1 MNILQIKQIAIVD
14 FLLAIGIRPTKETTV
29 SAWYHAPYREDE
41 DPSFKVNKNRNIWYD
56 FATAKSGDLIDLA
69 VLVYRTQ
76 NISKVLKM
84 IEQAAPAVP
93 LRVRTFM
100 PHQKSSAPEG
110 VQPQTTAFQN
120 LRLQTLAAM
129 PLLSYLSKRGIDL
142 DIARQECRE
151 AHYTCHGKSYYAI
164 AFPNG
169 AGGYEIRNPYYKGC
183 ISPKAVSLI
192 SQGQTDSICL
202 FEGFMDY
209 LSFLTLR
216 KRERLSVPCYGADLL
231 VLNSVNNL
239 PKALP
244 RLKTYKHIYCY
255 LDNDDAGRRVVDM
268 LRELKGD
275 VVQDMMEAYPL
286 YKDLNDILVG
296 RKRCRSNTDLL
307 VIVP

>member
-14 FLLAIGIRPTKETTV
+14 FLLAIGIRPTKETIV

-255 LDNDDAGRRVVDM
+255 LDNDDAGRRVVDI

-296 RKRCRSNTDLL
+296 KKKM
-307 VIVP
+307 P

>member
-1 MNILQIKQIAIVD
+1 MPIIKRMNIKLIRQIPIVD
-14 FLLAIGIRPTKETTV
+14 FLLAIGIYPVKVT
-29 SAWYHAPYREDE
+29 SCYAWYYAPYREDE
-41 DPSFKVNKNRNIWYD
+41 DLSFKVNKNRNIWYD
-56 FATAKSGDLIDLA
+56 FATTKSGDIIDLA

-84 IEQAAPAVP
+84 IEQAAPALP
-93 LRVRTFM
+93 LRVRTFV
-100 PHQKSSAPEG
+100 PHPQPSASDG
-110 VQPQTTAFQN
+110 KQPQVAAFQN
-120 LRLQTLAAM
+120 LRLQALASI
-129 PLLSYLSKRGIDL
+129 PLLSYLSKRGIDME
-142 DIARQECRE
+142 IARQECKE

-164 AFPNG
+164 AFPNE
-169 AGGYEIRNPYYKGC
+169 ADGYEIRNPYYKGC
-183 ISPKAVSLI
+183 IAPKAVSLI
-192 SQGQTDSICL
+192 SQGQSDSVCL

-231 VLNSVNNL
+231 ILNSVNNL

-244 RLKTYKHIYCY
+244 RLKAYKHIYCY

-275 VVQDMMEAYPL
+275 AVHDMMEAYPL

-296 RKRCRSNTDLL
+296 KKKM
-307 VIVP
+307 P

>member
-1 MNILQIKQIAIVD
+1 MNILQIKKIAIVD
-14 FLLAIGIRPTKETTV
+14 FLLAIGIRPIKETAA

-41 DPSFKVNKNRNIWYD
+41 DPSFKVNKNRNVWYD
-56 FATAKSGDLIDLA
+56 FGTTKSGDIIDLA
-69 VLVYRTQ
+69 VLVYRTP
-76 NISKVLKM
+76 NIPKVLKM
-84 IEQAAPAVP
+84 IAQAAPAAP
-93 LRVRTFM
+93 LKVRTFV
-100 PHQKSSAPEG
+100 PQPSASDG
-110 VQPQTTAFQN
+110 KLPQATAFQN
-120 LRLQTLAAM
+120 LRLQALASI
-129 PLLSYLSKRGIDL
+129 PLLSYLSKRGIDMET
-142 DIARQECRE
+142 ARQECRE
-151 AHYTCHGKSYYAI
+151 AHYTCHGMNYFAI
-164 AFPNG
+164 AFPNE

-183 ISPKAVSLI
+183 IAPKAVSLI
-192 SQGQTDSICL
+192 SQGQTDSLCL

-244 RLKTYKHIYCY
+244 RLKAYKHIYCY

-275 VVQDMMEAYPL
+275 AVHDMMEAYPL

-296 RKRCRSNTDLL
+296 KKRM
-307 VIVP
+307 P

>member
-14 FLLAIGIRPTKETTV
+14 FLLAIGIHPTKETTV

-41 DPSFKVNKNRNIWYD
+41 NPSFKVNKNRNIWYD
-56 FATAKSGDLIDLA
+56 FATAKSGDIIDLA
-69 VLVYRTQ
+69 VLVYRTP
-76 NISKVLKM
+76 NIPKVLNM
-84 IEQAAPAVP
+84 IERAAPAVP
-93 LRVRTFM
+93 LKVRTFV
-100 PHQKSSAPEG
+100 PHPQPSAPAG
-110 VQPQTTAFQN
+110 MQPQASAFQN
-120 LRLQTLAAM
+120 LRLQALASI

-164 AFPNG
+164 AFPNE

-183 ISPKAVSLI
+183 IAPKAVSLF
-192 SQGQTDSICL
+192 SEGQTDSVCL

-244 RLKTYKHIYCY
+244 RLKAYKHIYCY

-268 LRELKGD
+268 LRELKSD
-275 VVQDMMEAYPL
+275 AVHDMMETYPL
-286 YKDLNDILVG
+286 YKDLNDILTG
-296 RKRCRSNTDLL
+296 KKKM
-307 VIVP
+307 P

>member
-56 FATAKSGDLIDLA
+56 FATAKSGDIIDLA

-84 IEQAAPAVP
+84 IEQATPAVP
-93 LRVRTFM
+93 LKVRTFV
-100 PHQKSSAPEG
+100 PQS
-110 VQPQTTAFQN
+110 QPSVSDGKQSQASAFQN
-120 LRLQTLAAM
+120 LRMQTLASI
-129 PLLSYLSKRGIDL
+129 PLLSYLSKRGIDME
-142 DIARQECRE
+142 IACQECRE

-164 AFPNG
+164 AFPNE

-183 ISPKAVSLI
+183 IAPKAVSLAT
-192 SQGQTDSICL
+192 QGQTDSVCL

-209 LSFLTLR
+209 LSFLTLQ
-216 KRERLSVPCYGADLL
+216 KQERLSVPCYGADLL

-239 PKALP
+239 SKALT
-244 RLKTYKHIYCY
+244 RLKVYKQIYCY

-275 VVQDMMEAYPL
+275 VVHDMMEAYPL

-296 RKRCRSNTDLL
+296 KKKM
-307 VIVP
+307 P

>member
-14 FLLAIGIRPTKETTV
+14 FLLAIGIHPTKETTV

-41 DPSFKVNKNRNIWYD
+41 NPSFKVNKNRNIWYD
-56 FATAKSGDLIDLA
+56 FATAKSGDIIDLA
-69 VLVYRTQ
+69 VLVYRTP
-76 NISKVLKM
+76 NIPKVLKM
-84 IEQAAPAVP
+84 IERAAPAVP
-93 LRVRTFM
+93 LKVRTFV
-100 PHQKSSAPEG
+100 PHPQPSAPAG
-110 VQPQTTAFQN
+110 MQPQASAFRN
-120 LRLQTLAAM
+120 LRLLALASI

-164 AFPNG
+164 AFPNE

-183 ISPKAVSLI
+183 IAPKAVSLI
-192 SQGQTDSICL
+192 SQGQSDSVCL

-216 KRERLSVPCYGADLL
+216 KQERLSVPCYGADLL

-244 RLKTYKHIYCY
+244 RLKAYEHIYCY

-268 LRELKGD
+268 LRELKGNA
-275 VVQDMMEAYPL
+275 VHDMMEANPL

-296 RKRCRSNTDLL
+296 KKKM
-307 VIVP
+307 P

>member
-244 RLKTYKHIYCY
+244 RLKAYKHIYCY

-296 RKRCRSNTDLL
+296 KKKM
-307 VIVP
+307 P

>member
-296 RKRCRSNTDLL
+296 TKKM
-307 VIVP
+307 P

>member
-14 FLLAIGIRPTKETTV
+14 FLLAIGIRPAKETAA

-41 DPSFKVNKNRNIWYD
+41 DPSFKVNKNRNVWYD
-56 FATAKSGDLIDLA
+56 FGTAKSGDLIDLA
-69 VLVYRTQ
+69 VLVYRTP

-84 IEQAAPAVP
+84 IEQAAPALP
-93 LRVRTFM
+93 LRVRTFV
-100 PHQKSSAPEG
+100 PHPSASDG
-110 VQPQTTAFQN
+110 KQPQADAFQN
-120 LRLQTLAAM
+120 LRLQALASI
-129 PLLSYLSKRGIDL
+129 PLLSYLSKRGIDME
-142 DIARQECRE
+142 IARQECRE
-151 AHYTCHGKSYYAI
+151 AHYTCHGKCYYAI

-169 AGGYEIRNPYYKGC
+169 AGGYEIRNPYYKGS
-183 ISPKAVSLI
+183 IAPKAVSLI
-192 SQGQTDSICL
+192 SQDQSDSICL

-209 LSFLTLR
+209 LSYLTLR

-255 LDNDDAGRRVVDM
+255 LDNDDAGRRVVNI
-268 LRELKGD
+268 LRELN
-275 VVQDMMEAYPL
+275 VNAVHDMMEAHPL

-296 RKRCRSNTDLL
+296 KKKM
-307 VIVP
+307 P

>member
-14 FLLAIGIRPTKETTV
+14 FLLAIGIRPTKETTA

-56 FATAKSGDLIDLA
+56 FATANSGDIIDLA

-84 IEQAAPAVP
+84 IEQATPAVP
-93 LRVRTFM
+93 LKVRTFM
-100 PHQKSSAPEG
+100 PHPEPSASEG
-110 VQPQTTAFQN
+110 IRPQVSAFQK
-120 LRLQTLAAM
+120 LRIQALASM

-142 DIARQECRE
+142 DIAKEECRE

-164 AFPNG
+164 AFPNE

-183 ISPKAVSLI
+183 IAPKAVSLAT
-192 SQGQTDSICL
+192 QGQTDSVCL
-202 FEGFMDY
+202 FEGFIDY
-209 LSFLTLR
+209 LSFLTLQ
-216 KRERLSVPCYGADLL
+216 KQERLSVPYYGADLL

-239 PKALP
+239 PKVLP
-244 RLKTYKHIYCY
+244 RLKSYKQIYCY

-275 VVQDMMEAYPL
+275 AVHDMMEVYPL

-296 RKRCRSNTDLL
+296 KKKM
-307 VIVP
+307 P

>member
-1 MNILQIKQIAIVD
+1 MRGDMQVRFGGRYGKTYCRKAVR
-14 FLLAIGIRPTKETTV
+14 RPV
-29 SAWYHAPYREDE
+29 
-41 DPSFKVNKNRNIWYD
+41 PSLR
-56 FATAKSGDLIDLA
+56 TAKSGDLIDLA
-69 VLVYRTQ
+69 VLVYRTS

-93 LRVRTFM
+93 LKVRTFV
-100 PHQKSSAPEG
+100 PQPSASDG
-110 VQPQTTAFQN
+110 KQPQATTFQN
-120 LRLQTLAAM
+120 LRLQALASI
-129 PLLSYLSKRGIDL
+129 PLFSYLSRRGIDME
-142 DIARQECRE
+142 IARQECRE
-151 AHYTCHGKSYYAI
+151 AHYTCHGKCYYAI

-183 ISPKAVSLI
+183 IAPKAVSLI
-192 SQGQTDSICL
+192 SQGQSDSVCL

-244 RLKTYKHIYCY
+244 RLKAYKHIYCY

-268 LRELKGD
+268 LRELNGNA
-275 VVQDMMEAYPL
+275 VHDMMEAHPL

-296 RKRCRSNTDLL
+296 KKKM
-307 VIVP
+307 P

>member
-1 MNILQIKQIAIVD
+1 MLSTESRMRGDMQVRFGGRYGKTYCRKAVR
-14 FLLAIGIRPTKETTV
+14 RPVPSLRTT
-29 SAWYHAPYREDE
+29 
-41 DPSFKVNKNRNIWYD
+41 
-56 FATAKSGDLIDLA
+56 KSGDIIDLA
-69 VLVYRTQ
+69 VLVYRTS

-93 LRVRTFM
+93 LKVRTFV
-100 PHQKSSAPEG
+100 PHPQPSDGK
-110 VQPQTTAFQN
+110 QPQATAFQN
-120 LRLQTLAAM
+120 LRLQALASI
-129 PLLSYLSKRGIDL
+129 PLFSYLSKRGIDME
-142 DIARQECRE
+142 IAIQECRE

-164 AFPNG
+164 AFPNES
-169 AGGYEIRNPYYKGC
+169 GGYEIRNPYYKGC
-183 ISPKAVSLI
+183 IAPKAVSII
-192 SQGQTDSICL
+192 SQGHSDSVCL

-216 KRERLSVPCYGADLL
+216 KLERLSVPCYGANML

-244 RLKTYKHIYCY
+244 RLKAYKHIYCY

-275 VVQDMMEAYPL
+275 AVHDMMEAYPL

-296 RKRCRSNTDLL
+296 KKKM
-307 VIVP
+307 P

>member
-1 MNILQIKQIAIVD
+1 MQIKQIAIVD
-14 FLLAIGIRPTKETTV
+14 FLLAIGFRPTKETAA

-296 RKRCRSNTDLL
+296 KKKM
-307 VIVP
+307 P

>member
-151 AHYTCHGKSYYAI
+151 AHYTYHGKSYYAI

-296 RKRCRSNTDLL
+296 KKKM
-307 VIVP
+307 P

>member
-14 FLLAIGIRPTKETTV
+14 FLLAIGIRPAKETAV

-41 DPSFKVNKNRNIWYD
+41 NPSFKVNKNRNIWYD
-56 FATAKSGDLIDLA
+56 FATAKSGDIIDLA
-69 VLVYRTQ
+69 VLVYRTP
-76 NISKVLKM
+76 NIPKVLKM
-84 IEQAAPAVP
+84 IAQAAPAVP
-93 LRVRTFM
+93 LKVRTFM
-100 PHQKSSAPEG
+100 PLPQPSATDAK
-110 VQPQTTAFQN
+110 QPQAAAFQN
-120 LRLQTLAAM
+120 LRVQALASI

-142 DIARQECRE
+142 DTARQECKE
-151 AHYTCHGKSYYAI
+151 VHYTCRGKSYYAI

-169 AGGYEIRNPYYKGC
+169 AGGHEIRNPYYKGC
-183 ISPKAVSLI
+183 IAPKGVSEF
-192 SQGQTDSICL
+192 SQGQTDSVCL

-244 RLKTYKHIYCY
+244 RLKAYKHIYCY

-275 VVQDMMEAYPL
+275 AVHDMMEAYPL

-296 RKRCRSNTDLL
+296 KKKM
-307 VIVP
+307 P

>member
-14 FLLAIGIRPTKETTV
+14 FLLAIGIRPAKETAV

-41 DPSFKVNKNRNIWYD
+41 NPSFKVNKNRNIWYD
-56 FATAKSGDLIDLA
+56 FATAKSGDIIDLA
-69 VLVYRTQ
+69 VLVYRTP
-76 NISKVLKM
+76 NIPQVLKM
-84 IEQAAPAVP
+84 IERAAPAAP
-93 LRVRTFM
+93 LKVRTFM
-100 PHQKSSAPEG
+100 PHPQPSATDAK
-110 VQPQTTAFQN
+110 QPQAAAFQN
-120 LRLQTLAAM
+120 LRVQALASI

-142 DIARQECRE
+142 DTARQECKE
-151 AHYTCHGKSYYAI
+151 VHYTCRGKSYYAI

-183 ISPKAVSLI
+183 IAPKAVSEF
-192 SQGQTDSICL
+192 SQGQTDSVCL

-244 RLKTYKHIYCY
+244 RLKACKHIYCY
-255 LDNDDAGRRVVDM
+255 LDNDDAGRLVVDM

-275 VVQDMMEAYPL
+275 AVHDMMGAYPL

-296 RKRCRSNTDLL
+296 KKKM
-307 VIVP
+307 P

>member
-56 FATAKSGDLIDLA
+56 FATAKSGDIIDLA

-84 IEQAAPAVP
+84 ITQATPAVP
-93 LRVRTFM
+93 MKVRTFV
-100 PHQKSSAPEG
+100 PH
-110 VQPQTTAFQN
+110 PQTSASGGIRAQTSAFQD
-120 LRLQTLAAM
+120 LRVKALVSM
-129 PLLSYLSKRGIDL
+129 PLLSYLSKRGIDME
-142 DIARQECRE
+142 IVRQECRE

-164 AFPNG
+164 AFPNE

-183 ISPKAVSLI
+183 IAPKAVSII
-192 SQGQTDSICL
+192 SQGHSDSVCL

-209 LSFLTLR
+209 LSFQTLR
-216 KRERLSVPCYGADLL
+216 KLERLSVPCYGADLL

-244 RLKTYKHIYCY
+244 RLKAYKHIYCY

-275 VVQDMMEAYPL
+275 AVHDMMEAYPL

-296 RKRCRSNTDLL
+296 KKKM
-307 VIVP
+307 P

>member
-56 FATAKSGDLIDLA
+56 FATAKSGDIIDLA

-84 IEQAAPAVP
+84 ITQATPAVS
-93 LRVRTFM
+93 LNVRTFVS
-100 PHQKSSAPEG
+100 H
-110 VQPQTTAFQN
+110 PQTSASGGIRAQTSAFQD
-120 LRLQTLAAM
+120 LRVKALVSM
-129 PLLSYLSKRGIDL
+129 PLLSYLSKRGIDME
-142 DIARQECRE
+142 IVRQECRE

-164 AFPNG
+164 AFPNE

-183 ISPKAVSLI
+183 IAPKAVSFF
-192 SQGQTDSICL
+192 SHGQTDSVCL

-216 KRERLSVPCYGADLL
+216 KKERLSVPCYGADLL

-239 PKALP
+239 PKVLP
-244 RLKTYKHIYCY
+244 RLKAYKHLYCY

-275 VVQDMMEAYPL
+275 AVHDMMEAHPL

-296 RKRCRSNTDLL
+296 KKKM
-307 VIVP
+307 P